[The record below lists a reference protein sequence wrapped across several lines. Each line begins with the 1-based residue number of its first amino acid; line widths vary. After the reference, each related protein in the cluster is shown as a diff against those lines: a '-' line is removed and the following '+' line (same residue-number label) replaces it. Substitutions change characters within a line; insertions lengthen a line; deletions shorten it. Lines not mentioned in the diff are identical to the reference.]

1 MISNLKYLYL
11 YMETLIINVPEKKS
25 ALVKQLLKELGVKI
39 NSQSSESVNST
50 PNKLT
55 AKTIE
60 AAHKSIGLSE
70 PIKDIK
76 SFIKSL

>member
-1 MISNLKYLYL
+1 
-11 YMETLIINVPEKKS
+11 METLIINVPEKKS

-39 NSQSSESVNST
+39 NSQSSEDKEDDFI

-60 AAHKSIGLSE
+60 DAHKSIGLSE

-76 SFIKSL
+76 SFVNSL

>member
-1 MISNLKYLYL
+1 
-11 YMETLIINVPEKKS
+11 METLIINVPEKKS
-25 ALVKQLLKELGVKI
+25 ALVKQLLKELGVKY
-39 NSQSSESVNST
+39 NSQSSEAANDNPI

-55 AKTIE
+55 AKTIDN
-60 AAHKSIGLSE
+60 AHKSIGLNE